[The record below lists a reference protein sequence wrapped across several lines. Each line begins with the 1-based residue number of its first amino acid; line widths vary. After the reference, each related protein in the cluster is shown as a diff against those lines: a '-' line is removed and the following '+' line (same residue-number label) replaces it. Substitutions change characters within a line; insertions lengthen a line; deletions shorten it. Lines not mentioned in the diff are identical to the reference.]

1 MAILNGRVGSLL
13 EVGTGFHPELTGKE
27 NIYLNGSILGMNKN
41 EIDKSYDEIVQFSGV
56 SQFINTPIK
65 RFSSGMNVRLAFSV
79 AAFLN
84 TDILIVDEVLA
95 VGDYEF
101 QKKCLNKLDDI
112 SNRGKTVLMV
122 SHNLSSISKLCQRTI
137 LLERGKLICDGD
149 TEKVIAEYLAGGEK
163 A

>member
-56 SQFINTPIK
+56 SQFITPIK

-112 SNRGKTVLMV
+112 SNRVKQFLWSVII
-122 SHNLSSISKLCQRTI
+122 SHQFLNYVKEQFYWN
-137 LLERGKLICDGD
+137 
-149 TEKVIAEYLAGGEK
+149 KVN
-163 A
+163 